1 MNTSIQ
7 DLIKDLNRTQT
18 ALLNQEKELKELRMF
33 KAKALGYKNQTELY
47 QRSFLDAQKKIK
59 ELQDTIKCLSGGE
72 DLTRLRK
79 YVETFEKH
87 A

>member
-18 ALLNQEKELKELRMF
+18 SLLNMNKELLELRMF
-33 KAKALGYKNQTELY
+33 KAKALGYKSKAELY
-47 QRSFLDAQKKIK
+47 QRSLSDAQKKIK
-59 ELQDTIKCLSGGE
+59 ELEDTIKCLSGGE
-72 DLTRLRK
+72 DLTRLRE
-79 YVETFEKH
+79 YVETFKRH